1 MLPLGV
7 TAKPINGNKK
17 MRIWNFVL
25 LIFFLIIAVSCQRD
39 AYHYLK
45 KRKYVECELVGITAW
60 TSESYPKYEQ
70 FRDRTNN
77 EKLEEY
83 LVSKNLTLKTY
94 SYWALIEKLEDD
106 YLQVFDRALK
116 ETSEIWQKCGCSGE
130 PTSIASSA
138 YFNFWYNQMKL
149 EEDSLAL
156 SQPQKLYQLDSMIF
170 NHSIQDKDLLEVAKA
185 NGLYKNK

>member
-1 MLPLGV
+1 
-7 TAKPINGNKK
+7 

-39 AYHYLK
+39 VNHYLK

-70 FRDRTNN
+70 FRDKTGN

-83 LVSKNLTLKTY
+83 IVSKNLTLKTY
-94 SYWALIEKLEDD
+94 SYWALIEKSEND

-116 ETSEIWQKCGCSGE
+116 EKSEIWQKCGCSGE
-130 PTSIASSA
+130 TTSIASSA
-138 YFNFWYNQMKL
+138 YFNFWYSQIKF
-149 EEDSLAL
+149 EEDSLAF